1 MSGEARGIEDR
12 QGVLAIIPA
21 RGGSKG
27 LPRKNVLPVCG
38 LPLIAWTVRAALGA
52 SCIVRT
58 VVSTDDDEIADVAR
72 QAGAEVPFRR
82 PAELAT
88 DTATSADV
96 VAHVL
101 ESLCWQGPAVLL
113 QPTTPL
119 RTAGDIDAAHTLWRN
134 SGAPS
139 CVSVC
144 EVVESPWLMFSID
157 GSGVLQRLLQE
168 PLGGLRRQDLPRA
181 FILNGVLYFVEGA
194 RFLQDRQF
202 LHPETVGYTMP
213 ACRSVDIDTA
223 ADMAEAERLM
233 AGSGANLPEL
243 GHDTPAPETG
253 K

>member
-1 MSGEARGIEDR
+1 MSGQVRGAQDR

-27 LPRKNVLPVCG
+27 LPRKNVLPLGG
-38 LPLIAWTVRAALGA
+38 LPLIAWTVRAALSA
-52 SCIVRT
+52 PCVART
-58 VVSTDDDEIADVAR
+58 VVSTDDEEIANAAR

-82 PAELAT
+82 PAELAS

-101 ESLCWQGPAVLL
+101 ESLGWLGPAVLL
-113 QPTTPL
+113 QPTSPF
-119 RTAGDIDAAHTLWRN
+119 RTAGDIEAAHTLWRQ
-134 SGAPS
+134 SGAPG

-144 EVVESPWLMFSID
+144 AVAESPWLMFGMD
-157 GSGVLQRLLQE
+157 GSGALQRLLPE
-168 PLGGLRRQDLPRA
+168 PPGGLRRQDLPRA
-181 FILNGVLYFVEGA
+181 FILNGALYFLDSA

-202 LHPETVGYTMP
+202 QHPETVGYAMP

-223 ADMAEAERLM
+223 ADMAEAERLL
-233 AGSGANLPEL
+233 AGWGDTLPEP
-243 GHDTPAPETG
+243 GQDTRAPETD